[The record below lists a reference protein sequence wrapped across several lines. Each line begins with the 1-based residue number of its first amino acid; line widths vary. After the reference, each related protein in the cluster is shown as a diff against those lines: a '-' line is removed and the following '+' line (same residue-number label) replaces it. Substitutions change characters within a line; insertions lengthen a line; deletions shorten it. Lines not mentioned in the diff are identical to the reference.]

1 MLHIFRSLIVICFK
15 CMLHL
20 VPFCYTE
27 DNAFNLLTFHS
38 GSDGHIY
45 IEFKRVLDA
54 TYSSE
59 ET

>member
-1 MLHIFRSLIVICFK
+1 
-15 CMLHL
+15 MLHL